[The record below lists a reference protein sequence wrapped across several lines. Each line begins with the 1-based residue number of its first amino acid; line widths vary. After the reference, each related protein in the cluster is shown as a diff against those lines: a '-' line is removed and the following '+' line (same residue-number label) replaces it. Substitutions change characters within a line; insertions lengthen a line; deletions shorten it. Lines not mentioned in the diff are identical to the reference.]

1 MFMVHARWG
10 NFLRMREREK
20 ILLHRAYLISNIL
33 SPVNGPFPFFE
44 NLGWA
49 LKWNEKRVDYF

>member
-1 MFMVHARWG
+1 LGKFYED
-10 NFLRMREREK
+10 EREEK
-20 ILLHRAYLISNIL
+20 NLLHGAYLISNIL

-49 LKWNEKRVDYF
+49 LKWNEKRVDDL